1 MNQNP
6 TLNFQFTL
14 EQINAVLAVLPEL
27 PGKICNPLIELIQQ
41 QAKPQIEALQAKTEA
56 EPVPLETLAD

>member
-6 TLNFQFTL
+6 TLTFQFTL

-27 PGKICNPLIELIQQ
+27 PGKICNPIIELIQQ
-41 QAKPQIEALQAKTEA
+41 QAKPQIEALQAEA
-56 EPVPLETLAD
+56 EPVPLETLAE

>member
-6 TLNFQFTL
+6 TLTFQFTL

-27 PGKICNPLIELIQQ
+27 PGKICNPIIELIQQ
-41 QAKPQIEALQAKTEA
+41 QAKPQIEALQTQA
-56 EPVPLETLAD
+56 EPVPLETLAE